1 MLSSILADTR
11 TDPAGAS
18 ATTNRPAQSASD
30 GSSFADI
37 LVSTTS
43 GGTPDG
49 RATEKAIAA
58 AASAAANDVDIL
70 AKLSGAFRNSA
81 PNGALG
87 VSTIDRSGNVIADAS
102 LDASGNLSVFA
113 SGSSGDA
120 SSTIGMSLSSQSSDG
135 GSWYANASAEL
146 AQASYELNSL
156 ISQSTAAAGVDRAA

>member
-1 MLSSILADTR
+1 
-11 TDPAGAS
+11 
-18 ATTNRPAQSASD
+18 
-30 GSSFADI
+30 
-37 LVSTTS
+37 
-43 GGTPDG
+43 
-49 RATEKAIAA
+49 
-58 AASAAANDVDIL
+58 
-70 AKLSGAFRNSA
+70 
-81 PNGALG
+81 